1 MKMVPT
7 LCINI
12 VLWAWLD
19 EWLSVAW
26 GPVKEVLLEQLMGW
40 FNVGS
45 SVMRR
50 ERKESCCDKKRSLFR
65 CEEQI
70 QETERK
76 RERAVVRTNC
86 TGYVGCSTYNFKFNF
101 LPNRKCTIFHTV

>member
-12 VLWAWLD
+12 VLLAWLD

-26 GPVKEVLLEQLMGW
+26 GPVKEVLLEQLMVW

-45 SVMRR
+45 SGMSR
-50 ERKESCCDKKRSLFR
+50 ERKESRCDKKQSLFR
-65 CEEQI
+65 YEEQI
-70 QETERK
+70 QETERE
-76 RERAVVRTNC
+76 RERE
-86 TGYVGCSTYNFKFNF
+86 
-101 LPNRKCTIFHTV
+101 LL